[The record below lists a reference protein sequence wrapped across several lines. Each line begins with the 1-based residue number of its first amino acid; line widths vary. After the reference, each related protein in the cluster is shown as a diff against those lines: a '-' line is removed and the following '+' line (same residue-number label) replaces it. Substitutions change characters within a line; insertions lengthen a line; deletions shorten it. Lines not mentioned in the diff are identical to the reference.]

1 MASPAIWHNQVSV
14 AVISNAEGASGPDVR
29 QRFSLSLRGSKP
41 GSPGIHPDCVEQEHL
56 AHLAALTLDRQLYAI
71 IAGQRVSPGQ
81 GDRFEDAQPSCIDHL
96 KQHAVSLGGAAH
108 PSPIVGGG
116 AGELRPVPSDFS
128 AYGSAIGTDED
139 RVLARLSLAPT
150 RDLAIPGA
158 ERGRHPGQHGEAQ
171 QGGHNRS
178 HDHSLQGVAPPEE
191 EEHYRTE
198 ATT

>member
-1 MASPAIWHNQVSV
+1 MLGAPAVRMSGNASRCRCVVQNQGLQVF
-14 AVISNAEGASGPDVR
+14 ILTASSRSTWRTLLPLPWIDSCTR
-29 QRFSLSLRGSKP
+29 LSRGSA
-41 GSPGIHPDCVEQEHL
+41 S
-56 AHLAALTLDRQLYAI
+56 A
-71 IAGQRVSPGQ
+71 GQ

-116 AGELRPVPSDFS
+116 AGELRPVRSDFS

-158 ERGRHPGQHGEAQ
+158 DRDRHPGQHGEAQ

-178 HDHSLQGVAPPEE
+178 HDHSPSRSCPPEE
-191 EEHYRTE
+191 EEQYRTE